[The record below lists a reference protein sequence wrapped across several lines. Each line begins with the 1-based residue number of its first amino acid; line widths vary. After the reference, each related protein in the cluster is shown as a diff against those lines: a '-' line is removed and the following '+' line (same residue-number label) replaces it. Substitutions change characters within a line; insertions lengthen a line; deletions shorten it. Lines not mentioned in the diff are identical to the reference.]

1 MARVTRTRRKMAN
14 TTGAPSSSGSLLS
27 TPSTTPFTTS
37 TSATYSTQGF
47 IFNYSGL
54 ASQEGYSLNEVNYT
68 QLFVDILNSSETG
81 NFTERLNITILSSG
95 SYCDEWESAQ
105 HKLFQ
110 AANLFFA
117 AAFLVPRSFK
127 ASILALRTFLTAG
140 FMLNALWAGIT
151 ICALDAMLWCL
162 ALGLLNGIHSLI
174 LACRFLPPALSP
186 ELAELYLKLFKPY
199 KVSKKHFQELAKE
212 ARVLKLDPG
221 QTYATEGVTA
231 ADERLSILLRGK
243 LKVTCDGTHLHYVR
257 AYQFVDSP
265 EWEATQ
271 ENLDDVFQ
279 VTIRAE
285 ESSTYICWT
294 RLKLLRVLR
303 HRPLLKV
310 VLNTLIGK
318 DITSKLYALNEQLA
332 GVAAAHEHAVSNPYR
347 GVARSLSVD
356 AVNTETAGRVRSST
370 WKAQRRYSNPRSD
383 RSSPAQFS
391 HQYWAPVVAN
401 QFPATSPFTPT
412 PCGYAGYAGYSM
424 LPQGIQF
431 SPPTRITS
439 ASHPPL
445 TRQRSGG
452 ASGDYTLLQQTPKL
466 ERKRSKKGARE
477 VTFETPV

>member
-1 MARVTRTRRKMAN
+1 MARTTRPRQKMAN
-14 TTGAPSSSGSLLS
+14 TTDSPATTGGSLLS
-27 TPSTTPFTTS
+27 SSTTTPFTTS
-37 TSATYSTQGF
+37 STSAATYSSEGYP
-47 IFNYSGL
+47 FNYSGL
-54 ASQEGYSLNEVNYT
+54 PNLGGYSLDDFNYT
-68 QLFVDILNSSETG
+68 ELWSDVWNGTEVS
-81 NFTERLNITILSSG
+81 NVTERLNATVLMPG
-95 SYCDEWESAQ
+95 GYCDEWEAAQ

-127 ASILALRTFLTAG
+127 ASVLALRTFLTAG
-140 FMLNALWAGIT
+140 FMLAALWAGFT

-212 ARVLKLDPG
+212 ARILKLDSD
-221 QTYATEGVTA
+221 QTYATEGVTP
-231 ADERLSILLRGK
+231 ADRRLSILLRGK
-243 LKVTCDGTHLHYVR
+243 LKVTCDGTHLHYIR

-265 EWEATQ
+265 EWEATH
-271 ENLDDVFQ
+271 ENDADVFQ

-285 ESSTYICWT
+285 EPSTYICWT
-294 RLKLLRVLR
+294 RMKLLRVLR

-332 GVAAAHEHAVSNPYR
+332 GVASASENATSNPYR
-347 GVARSLSVD
+347 GVTRSLSVD
-356 AVNTETAGRVRSST
+356 AVNTETAGRVRSTT
-370 WKAQRRYSNPRSD
+370 WKTHKQYSNSRSD
-383 RSSPAQFS
+383 RNSSVRYS

-401 QFPATSPFTPT
+401 HFPATSPFIQSENL
-412 PCGYAGYAGYSM
+412 GYSL

-431 SPPTRITS
+431 SPPPRAPALS
-439 ASHPPL
+439 HHPPVA
-445 TRQRSGG
+445 RQRSGG
-452 ASGDYTLLQQTPKL
+452 AGGDYTLLPQTPKL
-466 ERKRSKKGARE
+466 ERKRSRKGTRE

>member
-1 MARVTRTRRKMAN
+1 MARVTRTRLKMAN
-14 TTGAPSSSGSLLS
+14 TTDSSATAPGSLLS
-27 TPSTTPFTTS
+27 SSTTAPFTTPSTS
-37 TSATYSTQGF
+37 VASYSSESYTL
-47 IFNYSGL
+47 NYSGL
-54 ASQEGYSLNEVNYT
+54 SSLGSYSLDDLNYT
-68 QLFVDILNSSETG
+68 ELWMDVWNGTQINNV
-81 NFTERLNITILSSG
+81 TERLNATILVPG
-95 SYCDEWESAQ
+95 GYCDEWEAAQ

-127 ASILALRTFLTAG
+127 ASVLALRTFLTAG
-140 FMLNALWAGIT
+140 FMLAALWAGIT

-212 ARVLKLDPG
+212 ARILKLDSD
-221 QTYATEGVTA
+221 QTYATEGVTP
-231 ADERLSILLRGK
+231 ADKRLSILLRGK

-265 EWEATQ
+265 EWEAMH
-271 ENLDDVFQ
+271 ENDADVFQ

-294 RLKLLRVLR
+294 RMKLLRVLR

-318 DITSKLYALNEQLA
+318 DVTSKLYALNEQLA
-332 GVAAAHEHAVSNPYR
+332 GVATASENATSNPYR
-347 GVARSLSVD
+347 GVSRSLSVD
-356 AVNTETAGRVRSST
+356 AVNTETAGRVRSAT
-370 WKAQRRYSNPRSD
+370 WKAQRRCSNSRSNKN
-383 RSSPAQFS
+383 SPTRYS

-401 QFPATSPFTPT
+401 HFPPTSPFIHSQNL
-412 PCGYAGYAGYSM
+412 GYSL

-431 SPPTRITS
+431 SPPPSRV
-439 ASHPPL
+439 PL
-445 TRQRSGG
+445 SYHSPVARQRSGG
-452 ASGDYTLLQQTPKL
+452 AGGDYTLLPQTPKL
-466 ERKRSKKGARE
+466 ERKRSRKGTRE

>member
-1 MARVTRTRRKMAN
+1 MARRKRSRGKMAN
-14 TTGAPSSSGSLLS
+14 TSEAPTSVGRLLS
-27 TPSTTPFTTS
+27 GTSSTFTSPAPYTS
-37 TSATYSTQGF
+37 YTSESYGG
-47 IFNYSGL
+47 FNYTGL
-54 ASQEGYSLNEVNYT
+54 SSLTGYTLDDSNYT
-68 QLFVDILNSSETG
+68 ELWMNVWNVTEAS
-81 NFTERLNITILSSG
+81 NVTERLNATALAPG
-95 SYCDEWESAQ
+95 SYCDEWEAAQ

-117 AAFLVPRSFK
+117 AAFIVPRSFK
-127 ASILALRTFLTAG
+127 ASVLALRTFLTAG
-140 FMLNALWAGIT
+140 FMLAALWAGIT

-186 ELAELYLKLFKPY
+186 ELADLYLKLFKPY

-212 ARVLKLDPG
+212 ARILKLDPG
-221 QTYATEGVTA
+221 QTYATEGITS

-243 LKVTCDGTHLHYVR
+243 LKVSCDGTYLHYVR

-265 EWEATQ
+265 EWESMH
-271 ENLDDVFQ
+271 ENIDDVFQ

-318 DITSKLYALNEQLA
+318 DITTKLYALNEQLA
-332 GVAAAHEHAVSNPYR
+332 GVAATNEQNADNPYR

-356 AVNTETAGRVRSST
+356 AVNTEVAGRVRSLN
-370 WKAQRRYSNPRSD
+370 WKAQKRDSSSRSD
-383 RSSPAQFS
+383 RSSPARYS

-401 QFPATSPFTPT
+401 HFPTTSPFT
-412 PCGYAGYAGYSM
+412 AAQNLQGYSL

-431 SPPTRITS
+431 SPPPR
-439 ASHPPL
+439 ASTVANHPSV

-452 ASGDYTLLQQTPKL
+452 ASGDYSLLPQTPKL
-466 ERKRSKKGARE
+466 ERKRSSKKGARE

>member
-1 MARVTRTRRKMAN
+1 MARATRSRRKMAN
-14 TTGAPSSSGSLLS
+14 TTDAPSPASSLLS
-27 TPSTTPFTTS
+27 STTTTPFTSPTS
-37 TSATYSTQGF
+37 TTYSTEGYTT
-47 IFNYSGL
+47 FNYSVLPSLG
-54 ASQEGYSLNEVNYT
+54 GYSLEDVNYT
-68 QLFVDILNSSETG
+68 EFWVDVWNSTEAS
-81 NFTERLNITILSSG
+81 NVTERLNTTVLSSG
-95 SYCDEWESAQ
+95 GGYCDEWEAAQ

-127 ASILALRTFLTAG
+127 ASVLALRTFLTAG
-140 FMLNALWAGIT
+140 FMLAALWAGIT

-212 ARVLKLDPG
+212 ARILKLDSG
-221 QTYATEGVTA
+221 QTYATEGVTP
-231 ADERLSILLRGK
+231 ADERLSILLRGR
-243 LKVTCDGTHLHYVR
+243 LKVTCDGTHLHHIK

-265 EWEATQ
+265 EWEAMH
-271 ENLDDVFQ
+271 ENIDDVFQ

-285 ESSTYICWT
+285 ESSMYICWT

-332 GVAAAHEHAVSNPYR
+332 GVAAASETTTSNPYR

-356 AVNTETAGRVRSST
+356 AVNTETAGRVRSTT
-370 WKAQRRYSNPRSD
+370 WTAQRRHSNPRSD
-383 RSSPAQFS
+383 RSSPSRYS

-401 QFPATSPFTPT
+401 HFPPTSPFTQ
-412 PCGYAGYAGYSM
+412 GQNLGYSL
-424 LPQGIQF
+424 LPQGVQF
-431 SPPTRITS
+431 SPPPR
-439 ASHPPL
+439 APLLSHQPL

-452 ASGDYTLLQQTPKL
+452 TSGDYTLLPQTPKL
-466 ERKRSKKGARE
+466 ERKRSKKGTRE